1 MKKVEIAVFS
11 HDMKLS
17 YNQGKELIDVLK
29 LGNIVS
35 ESRGLGSSRQI
46 ETDVA
51 FITMHVC
58 HNADSFRGQKYHK
71 LYVHSDISIGNYT
84 ILKRGL
90 MNYDKREI
98 EHPYIFD

>member
-1 MKKVEIAVFS
+1 MKKVKIAVFS
-11 HDMKLS
+11 HDVEVS
-17 YNQGKELIDVLK
+17 YNQGKELIDILK
-29 LGNIVS
+29 LGNIIS
-35 ESRGLGSSRQI
+35 ESRSGNYRKI

-51 FITMHVC
+51 FITMHTC

-90 MNYDKREI
+90 MNYGNREI
-98 EHPYIFD
+98 EYPYIFD